1 MAKSSKLLTIMK
13 IVTALVFVA
22 AVLGFAA
29 RMNNRAERDLSGVPD
44 ALSSTVRGGACS
56 LTVAANADRIGD
68 KEAFARETVRM
79 CRENSFRSLRLSTDI
94 AGWPERVYI
103 TVYLHREDAGKEQPV
118 MRIRYEPAESGAE
131 CNIKDDPDKY
141 ILSIE

>member
-56 LTVAANADRIGD
+56 LTVQRTRIVSGT
-68 KEAFARETVRM
+68 KRRL
-79 CRENSFRSLRLSTDI
+79 RGRRS
-94 AGWPERVYI
+94 GC
-103 TVYLHREDAGKEQPV
+103 AGK
-118 MRIRYEPAESGAE
+118 
-131 CNIKDDPDKY
+131 
-141 ILSIE
+141 ILSGRSACLQTLRDGLSAYISRFISTGKTPGKNSRL

>member
-1 MAKSSKLLTIMK
+1 MTKSNKTMTRLKRLLILAGILILLIFLLRVYGHKDQELT
-13 IVTALVFVA
+13 
-22 AVLGFAA
+22 
-29 RMNNRAERDLSGVPD
+29 GVPD
-44 ALSSTVRGGACS
+44 AVSSTVSGGTCS
-56 LTVAANADRIGD
+56 LTVTANAERISDR
-68 KEAFARETVRM
+68 EAFAREVVRM

-118 MRIRYEPAESGAE
+118 MRIPYEPAESGAE